1 MGTIPIP
8 RIDVDEARRKVE
20 AGQALLVC
28 AYGDD
33 VKCKQLE
40 LEGSI
45 TLSELQSRLPSL
57 PKDTEIIFYCA

>member
-1 MGTIPIP
+1 MEAIAVP
-8 RIDVDEARRKVE
+8 RVDVEEARRKVA
-20 AGQALLVC
+20 AGDALLVC

-45 TLSELQSRLPSL
+45 TLSELESRLPAL
-57 PKDTEIIFYCA
+57 PKEREIIFYCA

>member
-1 MGTIPIP
+1 MDTAVIP
-8 RIDVDEARRKVE
+8 RIDVQDARRKV
-20 AGQALLVC
+20 AMGDALLVC

-45 TLSELQSRLPSL
+45 TLSELESRLPSL

>member
-1 MGTIPIP
+1 MDAALLP
-8 RIDVDEARRKVE
+8 RIDVEEARRKVA
-20 AGQALLVC
+20 AGEALLVC

-45 TLSELQSRLPSL
+45 TLSEL
-57 PKDTEIIFYCA
+57 E

>member
-1 MGTIPIP
+1 MEAIVVP
-8 RIDVDEARRKVE
+8 RVDVEEARRKVA
-20 AGQALLVC
+20 AGDALLVC

-45 TLSELQSRLPSL
+45 TLSELESRLPSL
-57 PKDTEIIFYCA
+57 RKDTEIIFYCA

>member
-1 MGTIPIP
+1 MEAVAVP
-8 RIDVDEARRKVE
+8 RIAVEEARRKVA
-20 AGQALLVC
+20 AGEALLVC
-28 AYGDD
+28 AYGDA

-45 TLSELQSRLPSL
+45 TLSELESRQPSL

>member
-1 MGTIPIP
+1 MDAALIP
-8 RIDVDEARRKVE
+8 RIDVEEARRKVATGE
-20 AGQALLVC
+20 ALLVC

-45 TLSELQSRLPSL
+45 TLSELESRLPSL
-57 PKDTEIIFYCA
+57 PKGTEIIFYCA